1 MKLARKTKSL
11 SGSITVE
18 FVVVLPV
25 LLTLFLFCMDL
36 CGYWGEKFKFRLDV
50 YYLTR
55 SLSMSLNLINTSSS
69 SSSSQE
75 DITDLRSWD
84 QGYNSTTSEP
94 DESSLIH
101 KNKYKSVCDNISK
114 YSYNFDVECLYQDKT
129 LFIKAHKR
137 YLMRFFV
144 SRILMDIASIINR
157 RSILD
162 IHEYQSF
169 KMESFLED
177 SNYEWS
183 GNILGV
189 SSFNNNPQLRTWIK
203 SLAGIYNEVSRNA
216 SKYPNHY
223 TKRE

>member
-1 MKLARKTKSL
+1 MKLSKKEKSL

-18 FVVVLPV
+18 FVVILPV

-36 CGYWGEKFKFRLDV
+36 CGYWGSKFLFRLDV

-55 SLSMSLNLINTSSS
+55 SLSMSLNLININSSTNS
-69 SSSSQE
+69 FQE
-75 DITDLRSWD
+75 DKDDIRSWD
-84 QGYNSTTSEP
+84 QEFNGKQSQLEQ
-94 DESSLIH
+94 SSLIH
-101 KNKYKSVCDNISK
+101 KDKTKTVCDNISK
-114 YSYNFDVECLYQDKT
+114 YSYTFDVECLYQDKT

-137 YLMRFFV
+137 YILRFFV

-162 IHEYQSF
+162 IYEYQSF

-189 SSFNNNPQLRTWIK
+189 SSFNNNSKLRTWIK
-203 SLAGIYNEVSRNA
+203 SLAGIYNEVSLNS